1 MEERTDKGM
10 DQKEKR
16 KQNVKLGGR
25 IASGGHC
32 RLFEERLI
40 TLGPVITKTE
50 GLNGVNRQPSNSQNN
65 QPLTVKNGIFLPST
79 VK

>member
-16 KQNVKLGGR
+16 MRNAEIGGR

-32 RLFEERLI
+32 RLQRNVPHEQ
-40 TLGPVITKTE
+40 
-50 GLNGVNRQPSNSQNN
+50 LNV
-65 QPLTVKNGIFLPST
+65 
-79 VK
+79 